1 MDTQKRGKDLLPKD
15 MIKFRHAER
24 VFLEEAIR
32 WGYQEVKT
40 PTIEPISL
48 FTAAGTLDPRM
59 LDNLYSFLDW
69 DGWSGQRVVLRPDG
83 TIPANRLFIERLAD
97 ADAPVRL
104 SYVADMFSYD
114 EDGTS
119 EHRQCGVELIEENNG
134 SPAASD
140 AEVIEL
146 SCSILRKM
154 GFGSPLVRLGYPPL
168 IRELL
173 DAAKLSAEEKEAVL
187 VLIHEKNR
195 DELKRVCTAKNL
207 EKLLGLLELRS
218 SSGDFIKNV
227 GAFLPKTAGIE
238 AALDAFDD
246 SVGALR
252 KASIP
257 VEITFSLP
265 LNFEYYTG
273 LVMEAY
279 PDSARTSR
287 GDILMSGGRYDNLT
301 AILSEGRI
309 SARAVGCAFKIERIV
324 AGAEFVTALA
334 QRAVLVVPGTDRALA
349 RRIISVLRDR
359 GIIAYMSSGA
369 PAGQDPAAF
378 RWVLTGDGDKIRL
391 SDSSTGRI
399 LELAKEKIG
408 EIPDLIGR

>member
-24 VFLEEAIR
+24 IFLEEAIR
-32 WGYQEVKT
+32 WGYQEIRT

-83 TIPANRLFIERLAD
+83 TIPANRLFIERFAD
-97 ADAPVRL
+97 TAAPVRF

-146 SCSILRKM
+146 SYSILRKM
-154 GFGSPLVRLGYPPL
+154 GFGVPLVRLGYPPL
-168 IRELL
+168 IREVL
-173 DAAKLSAEEKEAVL
+173 DAAGLSAEEKEAVL
-187 VLIHEKNR
+187 NLIHEKNR
-195 DELKRVCTAKNL
+195 DELARVSSLKNL
-207 EKLLGLLELRS
+207 EKLLGLLDLRS

-227 GAFLPKTAGIE
+227 GAFLPKTPGIE
-238 AALDAFDD
+238 KALGAFDD

-252 KASIP
+252 VAGIP
-257 VEITFSLP
+257 IEITFSLP

-279 PDSARTSR
+279 PDSTKTSR
-287 GDILMSGGRYDNLT
+287 GDIIMSGGRYDNLT
-301 AILSEGRI
+301 EILSEGRI
-309 SARAVGCAFKIERIV
+309 HARAVGCAFKIERIV
-324 AGAEFVTALA
+324 AGAEFGAALA
-334 QRAVLVVPGTDRALA
+334 DRAVLVVPGADRGFSRKIVSL
-349 RRIISVLRDR
+349 LRDR
-359 GIIAYMSSGA
+359 GVIAYMASTAS
-369 PAGQDPAAF
+369 AGQDKAAF
-378 RWVLTGDGDKIRL
+378 RWVLTRDGDTIRL
-391 SDSSTGRI
+391 SDSSTGKI
-399 LELAKEKIG
+399 LELGKEKIG
-408 EIPDLIGR
+408 DIPDLIGR

>member
-15 MIKFRHAER
+15 MIRFRHAER
-24 VFLEEAIR
+24 IFLEEAIR
-32 WGYQEVKT
+32 WGYQEIRT

-83 TIPANRLFIERLAD
+83 TIPANRLFIERFSDVA
-97 ADAPVRL
+97 APVRF
-104 SYVADMFSYD
+104 SYVADTFSYD

-146 SCSILRKM
+146 SFSILRKM
-154 GFGSPLVRLGYPPL
+154 GFGSTLVRLGYPPL
-168 IRELL
+168 IREVLE
-173 DAAKLSAEEKEAVL
+173 AAGLSAEEKEAVL
-187 VLIHEKNR
+187 VLIHEKNH
-195 DELKRVCTAKNL
+195 DELTRVSSLKNL
-207 EKLLGLLELRS
+207 EKLLGLLDLRS

-238 AALDAFDD
+238 KALDAFDD

-252 KASIP
+252 VAGIP
-257 VEITFSLP
+257 IEITFSLP

-309 SARAVGCAFKIERIV
+309 HARAVGCAFRIERIV
-324 AGAEFVTALA
+324 AGAEFGAALA
-334 QRAVLVVPGTDRALA
+334 ERAVLVVPGADRCFSRKIVSL
-349 RRIISVLRDR
+349 LRDR
-359 GIIAYMSSGA
+359 GIITYMAS
-369 PAGQDPAAF
+369 AGQDQAAF
-378 RWVLTGDGDKIRL
+378 RWVLTADGDTIRL
-391 SDSSTGRI
+391 SDSSTGKI

-408 EIPDLIGR
+408 DIPDLIGR